1 MNPEQ
6 GQLEELAMQL
16 AEQLTNMGVDARELM
31 DLVVT
36 AQQQL
41 MQQGQGGGQPQ
52 AAPAP
57 QQQASSA
64 FAQ

>member
-52 AAPAP
+52 PGA
-57 QQQASSA
+57 QQAQPAASA